1 MLLVFLPLI
10 VLVAAFLVWAWWSS
24 RLERDPVSSVASFHR
39 ALAAM
44 EPEDTR
50 RHATRR

>member
-44 EPEDTR
+44 EPDAPRRNVPTR
-50 RHATRR
+50 